1 MTVPKVLVA
10 DDDDGVR
17 FTLVELLSDLDVE
30 VREAADGEAAWAII
44 EAEDVDLLITDLRMP
59 RLDGMGLLARVRAEH
74 PAVKVVMLTAHGS
87 EEAAVS
93 AMKAGAFD
101 YFPKPF
107 DVDQVADAVR
117 RATETA
123 RLQAENRALRA
134 QLALGRHMVFRSEAM
149 LRVAHLVER
158 AGPRDV
164 TVLITGDSGT
174 GKERVAD
181 ALVEVSPRRA
191 GPFVKFNCAAIPR
204 EVAEDEL
211 FGHARGAFTGANKP
225 RTGLFREAHRG
236 TMLLDEIG
244 ELDLTVQGKLLRV
257 LQEGEIRPV
266 GEDRP
271 QRVDVRI
278 IAATHRDLLAEV
290 KAGRFREDL
299 YFRLN
304 VLPIH
309 LPPLSERPEDLEPLV
324 EHFVRKFAER
334 FGLDRPR
341 LTERARARLLSA
353 TYRGNVREL
362 ENAVERLVALAFGDE
377 IDELDL
383 TAEAPPSL
391 TLRQRVEAYE
401 RGLIVGALQEAAGNR
416 SEAARQLGVGRV
428 TLLDKLKK
436 YGLGE

>member
-1 MTVPKVLVA
+1 MPRVLVA

-17 FTLVELLSDLDVE
+17 FTLVELLSELEVE
-30 VREAADGEAAWAII
+30 VREAADGEAAWAVLESEEI
-44 EAEDVDLLITDLRMP
+44 DLLITDLRMP
-59 RLDGMGLLARVRAEH
+59 RLDGMGLLARVHAQLPH
-74 PAVKVVMLTAHGS
+74 VKVVMLTAHGS
-87 EEAAVS
+87 EEAAVQ

-101 YFPKPF
+101 YFAKPF

-123 RLQAENRALRA
+123 RLLAENRALRA

-164 TVLITGDSGT
+164 TVLITGESGT

-181 ALVEVSPRRA
+181 ALVEASPRRDR
-191 GPFVKFNCAAIPR
+191 PFVKFNCAAIPR

-211 FGHARGAFTGANKP
+211 FGHAPGAFTGATRA
-225 RTGLFREAHRG
+225 RTGLFREAHQG
-236 TMLLDEIG
+236 TVLLDEIG

-257 LQEGEIRPV
+257 LQEGELRPV

-309 LPPLSERPEDLEPLV
+309 LPPLADRPEDLEPLV
-324 EHFVRKFAER
+324 EHFVKKYAER
-334 FGLDRPR
+334 FGLERPR
-341 LTERARARLLSA
+341 LTEGARSRLL
-353 TYRGNVREL
+353 THRYRGNVREL
-362 ENAVERLVALAFGDE
+362 ENAVERLVALSSGDT
-377 IDELDL
+377 IDDL
-383 TAEAPPSL
+383 EPTGDAPPAL
-391 TLRQRVEAYE
+391 TLKQRVEAYE
-401 RGLIVGALQEAAGNR
+401 RGLIVGTLQETGGNR
-416 SEAARQLGVGRV
+416 SEAARRLGVGRV

-436 YGLGE
+436 YGLAE